1 MSAFNKYKAN
11 YAGLNDLPLVVNLKD
26 KYKKA
31 RKKNRKLTKILID
44 LCEENRLL
52 RNGSKPALID
62 LTKQPDEKDEDTPN
76 ISYEFIDDKSNTKE
90 TREIKLEKPK
100 LEKGQYIDRILEKVE
115 TNTKIEY
122 EDEDIEIV
130 EEEVSSDEEEMT
142 LGSDDQELDYGELA
156 QAKGEY
162 EEYLQEKEE
171 EEEEVVEYEEVEEE
185 EVEEEE
191 EEVIE
196 EEEEEVVEEEEE
208 EVEEEEVV
216 EEEEEEEVVE
226 EEEEDED
233 VEYEEVEEEEEEEEE
248 GVYEIVINKKT
259 YYVSNEVDSPIYAAD
274 ENGDISDE
282 VGIYKKGKPTFY

>member
-11 YAGLNDLPLVVNLKD
+11 YAGLNDLPIVVNLKD

-76 ISYEFIDDKSNTKE
+76 ISYEFVDDKSNTKE

-142 LGSDDQELDYGELA
+142 LGSDEEEMTLGSDDQELDYGELA

-185 EVEEEE
+185 ED
-191 EEVIE
+191 
-196 EEEEEVVEEEEE
+196 EEE
-208 EVEEEEVV
+208 EVEEEEVEEE

>member
-11 YAGLNDLPLVVNLKD
+11 YDGLNGLPLVVNLKD
-26 KYKKA
+26 KYRKA
-31 RKKNRKLTKILID
+31 RKNNKKLMKILID

-62 LTKQPDEKDEDTPN
+62 LTKQPDEKNEDTPN
-76 ISYEFIDDKSNTKE
+76 ISYEFIDDKSITIE
-90 TREIKLEKPK
+90 TREIKLEKPN
-100 LEKGQYIDRILEKVE
+100 LEKGTYIERILEKVE

-130 EEEVSSDEEEMT
+130 EEEVVADDEEEMT
-142 LGSDDQELDYGELA
+142 LSSDEQELDYGELA

-162 EEYLQEKEE
+162 EEYLQEKED
-171 EEEEVVEYEEVEEE
+171 EEEEVVEYEEVE
-185 EVEEEE
+185 
-191 EEVIE
+191 
-196 EEEEEVVEEEEE
+196 
-208 EVEEEEVV
+208 EEEEVV

-226 EEEEDED
+226 EEEEEVVEEEEEEVVEEEEEEV
-233 VEYEEVEEEEEEEEE
+233 VEYEEVEEEEEDEEEE

>member
-11 YAGLNDLPLVVNLKD
+11 YAGLNDLPTLVVNLKD

-31 RKKNRKLTKILID
+31 RKEKNRKLTKILID

-171 EEEEVVEYEEVEEE
+171 EEEEVEEEEE

-191 EEVIE
+191 EEEVEVE

-208 EVEEEEVV
+208 EEEEEVV
-216 EEEEEEEVVE
+216 EEEEEEE
-226 EEEEDED
+226 D
-233 VEYEEVEEEEEEEEE
+233 VEYEEVEEEDEDEEEE
-248 GVYEIVINKKT
+248 KRKRKRR
-259 YYVSNEVDSPIYAAD
+259 
-274 ENGDISDE
+274 
-282 VGIYKKGKPTFY
+282 KKGFTKL

>member
-11 YAGLNDLPLVVNLKD
+11 YSGLNDLPLVVNLKD

-62 LTKQPDEKDEDTPN
+62 LTQQPDENDEDTPN

-122 EDEDIEIV
+122 EDEDIEVI
-130 EEEVSSDEEEMT
+130 
-142 LGSDDQELDYGELA
+142 
-156 QAKGEY
+156 
-162 EEYLQEKEE
+162 
-171 EEEEVVEYEEVEEE
+171 EEEEVVE
-185 EVEEEE
+185 
-191 EEVIE
+191 
-196 EEEEEVVEEEEE
+196 
-208 EVEEEEVV
+208 V

-226 EEEEDED
+226 VEEEEDEEEEEEEVVEVEEEED
-233 VEYEEVEEEEEEEEE
+233 EEEEEVVEVEEEEEEEEVVEYEEEEEEEEE

>member
-100 LEKGQYIDRILEKVE
+100 LERGQYIDRILEKVE

-142 LGSDDQELDYGELA
+142 LGSDEQELDYGELA

-191 EEVIE
+191 EE
-196 EEEEEVVEEEEE
+196 EVVEYE
-208 EVEEEEVV
+208 EVEEEEEDEV
-216 EEEEEEEVVE
+216 EEEEVVE

-233 VEYEEVEEEEEEEEE
+233 VEYEEVEEEDEDEEEEE